1 MERIRFGVVGR
12 NFVADWMIDG
22 GRRDPRF
29 ELVAVCSRSE
39 DTGRAFAH
47 KHNIPMVFTSL
58 EEMAGRP
65 DIDAVYIASPNYV
78 HARQAILCMNA
89 GKHVLCEKPMA
100 SNAREVMSMIESA
113 RTNGVTLMEA
123 MIPTLSPAFSVIRD
137 NMHRVGTVRR
147 YFSSYCQYS
156 SRYDALKEGMVAN
169 AFKPELSNGAVM
181 DIGVYCLYPMV
192 SLFGKPSAVVAST
205 LKLSTGVDGQGTVI
219 GRYDGFDAVVMY
231 SKIADSMLPTEI
243 QGESGTLTL
252 DRINNP
258 RHVTFRPHD
267 KSLPVETLP
276 VEPVESFYYYE
287 IKEFIDMIESGR
299 GESDKNTLAT
309 SLATVEVIDEIRRQ
323 SGIVYPADSLPDN
336 L

>member
-1 MERIRFGVVGR
+1 MDRIRFGVVGS
-12 NFVADWMIDG
+12 NFVTDWMIEG

-39 DTGRAFAH
+39 ETGRAFAL
-47 KHNIPMVFTSL
+47 KHSIPQVYTSL
-58 EEMAGRP
+58 EDMVASPG
-65 DIDAVYIASPNYV
+65 IDAVYIASPNYV

-113 RTNGVTLMEA
+113 RVNGVTLMEA
-123 MIPTLSPAFSVIRD
+123 MIPTLSPALKVIRD
-137 NMHRVGTVRR
+137 NLYRVGTVRR
-147 YFSSYCQYS
+147 YFASYCQYS
-156 SRYDALKEGMVAN
+156 SRYDALKEGRVAN
-169 AFKPELSNGAVM
+169 AFRPELSNGAVM

-192 SLFGKPSAVVAST
+192 ALFGKPSAVVSST
-205 LKLSTGVDGQGTVI
+205 LKLATGVDGQGTVI
-219 GRYDGFDAVVMY
+219 SRYDGFDAVVMY

-243 QGESGTLTL
+243 QGESGTLTI

-276 VEPVESFYYYE
+276 VETPESFYYYE
-287 IKEFIDMIESGR
+287 MKEFMDLIESGR
-299 GESDKNTLAT
+299 RESDKNTLAT

-323 SGIVYPADSLPDN
+323 SGIVYPADQIVL
-336 L
+336 